1 MDQLVTPPLWI
12 ELTAIVA
19 GALAGAAFAATRGLD
34 VVGLGAMAV
43 VGGLGGGLIRDVLL
57 GTVPLALTN
66 PVYLYTVAGAAAF
79 GMFFG
84 SAVERLRILLAAIST
99 ISLGLFTVVGAS
111 RALLLDLPIGSAI
124 LVGLVTGIGGGVL
137 LDLLVGDVPP
147 KTFRRGAP
155 FATAALVGAAVYT
168 ALSELTDLSNNLIAI
183 GSVVIVVAVR
193 GVGIWRGWVT
203 PGPID
208 LTPNQLRRPN
218 PQ

>member
-1 MDQLVTPPLWI
+1 M
-12 ELTAIVA
+12 
-19 GALAGAAFAATRGLD
+19 
-34 VVGLGAMAV
+34 
-43 VGGLGGGLIRDVLL
+43 
-57 GTVPLALTN
+57 
-66 PVYLYTVAGAAAF
+66 
-79 GMFFG
+79 
-84 SAVERLRILLAAIST
+84 
-99 ISLGLFTVVGAS
+99 VGAS